1 MKRAKDTFIE
11 RAKHTSYH
19 ENVTFTE
26 NDAIYRIYDKQL
38 ITKNNKNYYMYS
50 VCKQEKYS
58 NNSMSYGRILVDARI
73 AQKRTCEAIYNEIKA
88 CEEREERE
96 ECA

>member
-1 MKRAKDTFIE
+1 MKRAKDTCYDQ
-11 RAKHTSYH
+11 H
-19 ENVTFTE
+19 VTFTE
-26 NDAIYRIYDKQL
+26 NDAIYRIFDKQL
-38 ITKNNKNYYMYS
+38 ITTSDRKYYMYS
-50 VCKQEKYS
+50 VSKQKKYS
-58 NNSMSYGRILVDARI
+58 NDSMSYRRILVDARI